1 MTKSYWASDIG
12 RVRAHNEDSC
22 LALDE
27 QQLYVVADGMGG
39 QAAGEV
45 ASSLLTAVLKD
56 DLSSLTSFGEDE
68 LRQAVLHANAC
79 ILKEAEENPR
89 QRGMGTT
96 VTVLKIIDGCALWA
110 HVGDCRLYL
119 YREGRLQQVT
129 RDHSYVESLVSQGS
143 LTEEEA
149 RNHPQRNMLL
159 RAVGVEKDLTVD
171 TGSLALQADDVLLLA
186 TDGLMNMVE
195 DSYIARAVAA
205 AQNEPERLDDLAYTL
220 VKQALEAG
228 GTDNVTV
235 IAVVYG

>member
-56 DLSSLTSFGEDE
+56 DLSSLTIFGEDE

-159 RAVGVEKDLTVD
+159 RAVGVEKDLAVD
-171 TGSLALQADDVLLLA
+171 TGSFVLQPEDVLLLA

-195 DSYIARAVAA
+195 DRDIA
-205 AQNEPERLDDLAYTL
+205 T
-220 VKQALEAG
+220 ALEEAKARSGEIEDPARELVQEALAAG
-228 GTDNVTV
+228 GSDNVTV
-235 IAVVYG
+235 IVVVHS

>member
-1 MTKSYWASDIG
+1 MTKSCWASDIG
-12 RVRAHNEDSC
+12 CVRAHNEDSC
-22 LALDE
+22 LVLE
-27 QQLYVVADGMGG
+27 EKQLYAVADGMGG

-45 ASSLLTAVLKD
+45 ASSLLTAVLEK
-56 DLSSLTSFGEDE
+56 DLSPLTSFGEEE
-68 LRQAVLHANAC
+68 LRRAVLHANAC
-79 ILKEAEENPR
+79 ILKEAEENPSR
-89 QRGMGTT
+89 KGMGTT
-96 VTVLKIIDGCALWA
+96 ATVLKIVDGFAIWA
-110 HVGDCRLYL
+110 HVGDSRLYL
-119 YREGRLQQVT
+119 FREGGLQQVT

-149 RNHPQRNMLL
+149 RNHPQKNMLL

-195 DSYIARAVAA
+195 GTCIAGLLAA
-205 AQNEPERLDDLAYTL
+205 AQNEPERFDDLAYTL